1 MDGGEGCLGFIK
13 IKQGNGKNEAR
24 ERAYQNVRHSDKMSD
39 MTKGT
44 TKHGAKELR
53 ISIRLT
59 ADLRRRIDAAAAKSG
74 KRESVIVREA
84 LERQLAPA
92 RPAQSAYDLAV
103 KAGIIGIAHGNSSDL
118 STNPR
123 HFEGFGES

>member
-1 MDGGEGCLGFIK
+1 MGLKYPQVSLKYGKETAWA
-13 IKQGNGKNEAR
+13 QGAR
-24 ERAYQNVRHSDKMSD
+24 DRCRLVRHFDKMSD
-39 MTKGT
+39 MTNI
-44 TKHGAKELR
+44 TKDSTKELR

-74 KRESVIVREA
+74 KRESAIVREA

-92 RPAQSAYDLAV
+92 RPVQSAYDLAV
-103 KAGIIGIAHGNSSDL
+103 KAGIIGIARGNPSDL
-118 STNPR
+118 STNLR